1 MASIL
6 GAILKSKKV
15 AGAIKSVKPT
25 LGLRKTAEYKLKT
38 GYKRGASKGYTDT
51 IRAAG
56 AEITGK
62 LKKTSEGLE
71 KLTKTLKKQKD
82 IIDKPSKTKHYY
94 APKDF

>member
-1 MASIL
+1 MGWLNIL
-6 GAILKSKKV
+6 LKGKKV

-38 GYKRGASKGYTDT
+38 GYKRGASTGYADT

-62 LKKTSEGLE
+62 LKKTAEGLD

-82 IIDKPSKTKHYY
+82 IIDKPSTTKHYY
-94 APKDF
+94 PPKDF